1 MDGWPGNHVRPCKK
15 IRQTVREAS
24 GAIFM
29 LRCAELGLS
38 DLALQNMT
46 MGMVFD
52 LMTEKENDSYHYPFK
67 ATQEDIY
74 SFFGGGKKEN
84 G

>member
-1 MDGWPGNHVRPCKK
+1 M
-15 IRQTVREAS
+15 REPN

-38 DLALQNMT
+38 DDALREMSI
-46 MGMVFD
+46 GMVYD
-52 LMTEKENDSYHYPFK
+52 LLTEKANDQVEWPDK

-74 SFFGGGKKEN
+74 RFFGGG
-84 G
+84 GG